1 MVMLLWI
8 LIEDVYEY
16 VSKTYTI
23 NISCFVKQN
32 LFSINKKY
40 KPASCV
46 LFPYL
51 PPELWSLIVY
61 YSRQPKICNVCGKYR
76 KYYQYPVICKEWYA
90 FTRNLPQVLH
100 VDEHSYCKCF
110 VHNVYYCCGTDI
122 KEEFFPDIFLPID
135 FDY

>member
-1 MVMLLWI
+1 MEITNHQNKKKLFDERKHLPMFELVLPFNLWKSI
-8 LIEDVYEY
+8 QTQYEFKYDLKWLCYSGSYIEDVYEY

-40 KPASCV
+40 KPASCI

-76 KYYQYPVICKEWYA
+76 KYY
-90 FTRNLPQVLH
+90 
-100 VDEHSYCKCF
+100 
-110 VHNVYYCCGTDI
+110 
-122 KEEFFPDIFLPID
+122 
-135 FDY
+135 